1 MTNVKSLKRIC
12 ENMTGAGGCAK
23 CPCRKLCESLDDL
36 MSTMGRIYDRN
47 GSCPDDWSMF
57 QTARLHKA
65 LTKVLYEMDVTN
77 VEVNADMEDI
87 RKEAD
92 DE

>member
-1 MTNVKSLKRIC
+1 ML
-12 ENMTGAGGCAK
+12 GHGGCAA

-36 MSTMGRIYDRN
+36 MSTMGRVYDRN
-47 GSCPDDWSMF
+47 GSCPSDWSDH
-57 QTARLHKA
+57 QTSRLHYA

-87 RKEAD
+87 RKEV